1 MTIQPKIAIALSRPL
16 PLSES
21 EIFEYLGQA
30 FKHHQSTK
38 YKRKKKKILNQT
50 FNIEKQPKPPNA
62 KFESLREIPKKPFRQ
77 NQSASMLGRSPV
89 SEYRHS
95 SSILNPNSFSAYLK
109 KPPKSTDLAP
119 THRDHTV
126 DLPKPS
132 STREF
137 IFSSMG
143 TNLLDAFH
151 HKGQAN
157 TPAYHPG
164 PTDKIV
170 ECSRER
176 LTSGDLG
183 ENWDEIIKRVL
194 AKFPDEAEELI
205 FGYVKGSQNI
215 DANQIYDEVVKK
227 LRGG

>member
-1 MTIQPKIAIALSRPL
+1 VRYLSSDKSNYCQTCYVKDLTTQPKIADAVSRPV

-21 EIFEYLGQA
+21 KIFEFLGQA

-38 YKRKKKKILNQT
+38 YKRRKKKILNQT
-50 FNIEKQPKPPNA
+50 FNIEKPPKPQSPR
-62 KFESLREIPKKPFRQ
+62 FESLREIPKKPFRQ

-89 SEYRHS
+89 SQSSHS
-95 SSILNPNSFSAYLK
+95 PSILNPNSLSAYLK
-109 KPPKSTDLAP
+109 RPPKSTDLAA
-119 THRDHTV
+119 TYRDHTV

-151 HKGQAN
+151 HNGQAK
-157 TPAYHPG
+157 TPANHLIPRE
-164 PTDKIV
+164 KIV
-170 ECSRER
+170 ECSRNR

-183 ENWDEIIKRVL
+183 ENWDEIIKRVK

-205 FGYVKGSQNI
+205 FGYVKGS
-215 DANQIYDEVVKK
+215 
-227 LRGG
+227 